1 MPLGDHHA
9 EAWSIGED
17 RQECH
22 VVIVFQQDVGWGGFA
37 DNAAENT
44 IHLNYRQ
51 FRLGFGRGNHLK
63 LGWNE
68 RQTLRAFWEM
78 S

>member
-1 MPLGDHHA
+1 ML
-9 EAWSIGED
+9 
-17 RQECH
+17 
-22 VVIVFQQDVGWGGFA
+22 VILPQDMGRGRFA

-44 IHLNYRQ
+44 IHLNHRQ

-63 LGWNE
+63 LGWYG
-68 RQTLRAFWEM
+68 RQTLWAFWEM

>member
-1 MPLGDHHA
+1 MLIILP
-9 EAWSIGED
+9 
-17 RQECH
+17 
-22 VVIVFQQDVGWGGFA
+22 QDMGRGSFA

-44 IHLNYRQ
+44 IHLNHRQ

>member
-1 MPLGDHHA
+1 LND
-9 EAWSIGED
+9 
-17 RQECH
+17 
-22 VVIVFQQDVGWGGFA
+22 
-37 DNAAENT
+37 AAENT
-44 IHLNYRQ
+44 IHLNHRQ
-51 FRLGFGRGNHLK
+51 FHLGFGRGNHLK